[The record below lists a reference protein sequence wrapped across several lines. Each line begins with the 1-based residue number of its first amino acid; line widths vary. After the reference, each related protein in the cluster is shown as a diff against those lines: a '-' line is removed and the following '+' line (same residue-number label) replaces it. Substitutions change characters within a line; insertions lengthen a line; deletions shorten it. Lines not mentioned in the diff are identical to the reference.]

1 MTGGILIRKC
11 KTLLPNPLTE
21 FIQNLFKNMSFK
33 LKFKILN
40 FDRAFLLF
48 LLF

>member
-1 MTGGILIRKC
+1 MTGGIRKC
-11 KTLLPNPLTE
+11 ETLLPNPLTE
-21 FIQNLFKNMSFK
+21 FTNLFKNMSFK